1 MASAKIQIDRIQK
14 VRNIDK
20 EKLNSLIDSNTE
32 HPFLG
37 VFGPTK
43 VNVLK
48 LNIALDQL
56 K

>member
-1 MASAKIQIDRIQK
+1 MSS
-14 VRNIDK
+14 
-20 EKLNSLIDSNTE
+20 EKLNYLIDANTE

-37 VFGPTK
+37 IFGPTK